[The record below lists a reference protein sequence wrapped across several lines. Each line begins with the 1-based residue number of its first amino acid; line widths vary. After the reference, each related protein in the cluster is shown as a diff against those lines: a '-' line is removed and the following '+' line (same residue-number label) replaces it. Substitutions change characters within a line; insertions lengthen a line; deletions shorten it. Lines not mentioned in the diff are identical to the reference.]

1 MKNTNVV
8 VTKTEI
14 TINSKPP
21 RSKNAKAVYN
31 VTTGDYY
38 ASTIDAGEKI
48 GITQCSISM
57 CCTGKS
63 KTANK
68 QKVIYVSDM
77 PSHLEDISKAM
88 KTAIK
93 EKEDCLAILESNET
107 RNAMRIAELNDL
119 IRAREAAHE
128 SEIARLRH
136 TIEEQEAELAN
147 ALQKLEK
154 IKYVFNAFSELKSE
168 L

>member
-1 MKNTNVV
+1 MKNANVV

-31 VTTGDYY
+31 ITTGDYY

-48 GITQCSISM
+48 GVTQCSISM

-63 KTANK
+63 KTTNK

-88 KTAIK
+88 KLTIK
-93 EKEDCLAILESNET
+93 EKEECLAILEANAT
-107 RNAMRIAELNDL
+107 RNAMRIEELNRAF
-119 IRAREAAHE
+119 RAREE
-128 SEIARLRH
+128 EYENEIAMLSR
-136 TIEEQEAELAN
+136 TIAEQEAELAKS
-147 ALQKLEK
+147 AQRLEK
-154 IKYVFNAFSELKSE
+154 VKCLFSMFSELKSE